1 MELLYCKQQDS
12 TLKDI
17 YLKYYSLS
25 DSIQIF
31 QDSILYVNNK
41 YSRSHQKA
49 MKYEK
54 TQEYLNKLDL
64 LVVSDS
70 ILAEEIRNA
79 IKTGNDTLILN
90 VLVKN
95 IKVKLEEIA
104 LLKKENEMLRV
115 DLGRLGIKVKELET
129 DTSHLKKLIITAND
143 QKDSAKKD
151 YINAMKQLE
160 QKEFEILLMKKLLV
174 SEIQVKHKAKK
185 NETQIC
191 FNIEENTNADRELK
205 DIYIIIN
212 DPNNLKLTRK
222 NDTFISVEDGIEEW
236 LSYTTKTQ
244 TYYEGEKI
252 NKFCVTWLH
261 NYDNMI
267 TGKYNLLIFIDGF
280 VVGVA
285 DFYWEK

>member
-1 MELLYCKQQDS
+1 MTELIYCKQQDS
-12 TLKDI
+12 TLKNI

-25 DSIQIF
+25 DSIQII

-54 TQEYLNKLDL
+54 TQEYLNKLDR

-70 ILAEEIRNA
+70 ILAKEIINA

-90 VLVKN
+90 VLVRN
-95 IKVKLEEIA
+95 INLKHEEIA

-129 DTSHLKKLIITAND
+129 DTSNLKKLIITTND
-143 QKDSAKKD
+143 QKDSAKKE
-151 YINAMKQLE
+151 YINAMKRLD

-174 SEIQVKHKAKK
+174 TEIIVKHKARK

-191 FNIEENTNADRELK
+191 FNIEENTNADQSMK
-205 DIYIIIN
+205 DVYIIIKG
-212 DPNNLKLTRK
+212 PNNLILYLKKTGLRK
-222 NDTFISVEDGIEEW
+222 IMPV
-236 LSYTTKTQ
+236 
-244 TYYEGEKI
+244 
-252 NKFCVTWLH
+252 
-261 NYDNMI
+261 
-267 TGKYNLLIFIDGF
+267 
-280 VVGVA
+280 
-285 DFYWEK
+285 